1 MSDAPPPP
9 GRQEPPAIDTTVS
22 HVARIWNYWLG
33 GKDNYEVDREV
44 GDRITAILPDV
55 PRLARASR
63 ALLGRAVRY
72 LVAEAGIRQF
82 LDVGTGLPTVDNT
95 HEIAQRLAPESRI
108 VYVDHDPLVLAHARA
123 LLTSTPEGATAYVHA
138 DLREPEAI
146 LRGAAGTLDLDRPV
160 ALLLMGIMEFIT
172 DDEEAYGIVRRLMD
186 ALPSGSHLVLY
197 DGTNVIHG
205 ERSDRIAEV
214 WNASGNAP
222 LVLRSP
228 ERIAAFFD
236 GLELVEPGVVACNR
250 WRPDPAPP
258 GGTGRETGEAGEA
271 GEAGEEEEV
280 DAFCGVG
287 RKP

>member
-1 MSDAPPPP
+1 MREGPAAPGP
-9 GRQEPPAIDTTVS
+9 QAPPAIDTTVS

-72 LVAEAGIRQF
+72 LVTEAGVRQF
-82 LDVGTGLPTVDNT
+82 LDVGTGLPTVENT

-123 LLTSTPEGATAYVHA
+123 LLTSTPEGATEYLHA
-138 DLREPEAI
+138 DLRDPGTI
-146 LRGAAGTLDLDRPV
+146 LAGAAETLDLTRPV
-160 ALLLMGIMEFIT
+160 ALLLMGIMEFVT
-172 DDEEAYGIVRRLMD
+172 DDEEAYGIVRRLTD

-205 ERSDRIAEV
+205 ERSDRIVEV

-236 GLELVEPGVVACNR
+236 GLELVEPGVVPCNR
-250 WRPDPAPP
+250 WRPDPAPGGGP
-258 GGTGRETGEAGEA
+258 GKAA
-271 GEAGEEEEV
+271 EEDV